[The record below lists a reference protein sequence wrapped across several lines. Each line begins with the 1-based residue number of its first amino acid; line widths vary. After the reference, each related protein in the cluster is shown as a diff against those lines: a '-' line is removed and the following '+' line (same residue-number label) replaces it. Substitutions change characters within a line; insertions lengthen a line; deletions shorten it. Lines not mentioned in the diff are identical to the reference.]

1 LKPAGLHN
9 ELDLIRLVA
18 QGDEQA
24 FRKIYDYYSD
34 RLYNYSFRITDKEEL
49 AEEIVMDAFLKIWIN
64 RVDLTGINRFDS
76 YLYTVVRNQ
85 AFNAIKRMAHE
96 ADIMKELGL
105 NNTEYNGCTEETVIY
120 NDYQHLLNQAV
131 NQLPP
136 QQKLVY
142 ILSRDEGL
150 KYDEIALQLKLSKN
164 TVKAH
169 LKKAVKYP
177 AFCFY
182 KLYGDCH
189 MGLFFFLT
197 FPV

>member
-1 LKPAGLHN
+1 MKPADLHN

-18 QGDEQA
+18 EGDEQA
-24 FRKIYDYYSD
+24 FRKIFDHYSNK
-34 RLYNYSFRITDKEEL
+34 LYHYAFRITDEEEL

-64 RVDLTGINRFDS
+64 RVDLAAINRFDS

-96 ADIMKELGL
+96 AVIMKELGL
-105 NNTEYNGCTEETVIY
+105 SNTEYHDCTEETVIY
-120 NDYQHLLNQAV
+120 NDYQQLLYQAV

-150 KYDEIALQLKLSKN
+150 KYDEIALHLKLSKN

-169 LKKAVKYP
+169 LKKAVSTLRLIFTNY
-177 AFCFY
+177 
-182 KLYGDCH
+182 
-189 MGLFFFLT
+189 MVLT
-197 FPV
+197 IGVYFSF

>member
-1 LKPAGLHN
+1 
-9 ELDLIRLVA
+9 LVA
-18 QGDEQA
+18 EGDEQA
-24 FRKIYDYYSD
+24 FRKIFDHYSD
-34 RLYNYSFRITDKEEL
+34 RLYNYAFRITDKEEL

-64 RVDLTGINRFDS
+64 RFDLAAINRFDS

-96 ADIMKELGL
+96 AVIMKELGL
-105 NNTEYNGCTEETVIY
+105 SNTEYHDCTEETVIY
-120 NDYQHLLNQAV
+120 NDYQQLLYQAV

-169 LKKAVKYP
+169 LKKAVSTLRIIFTNYMVLTIGVY
-177 AFCFY
+177 FY
-182 KLYGDCH
+182 
-189 MGLFFFLT
+189 FSF
-197 FPV
+197 